1 MQTVCIRICSQ
12 SVQVYLGCFA
22 TCKVASENCYSTQ
35 GIGPWEKRKI
45 NKEKRKSRHTKCGND
60 KGLLGTHTHVHPE
73 SFEAALFEDKAVQYK
88 SDHIFTLDT
97 ARREREKK
105 KARLAK
111 IPRGQIIMFS
121 HQTSWD
127 NLLPGEQRSERKRER
142 GKKIETQKHL
152 YVTHTHTHTH
162 EHSSTHA
169 HTSFSSLFLQT
180 GRLQDTKCHCCC

>member
-1 MQTVCIRICSQ
+1 MTKVYQAHIHMFTQNPLRQLCSRTKLCNISRI
-12 SVQVYLGCFA
+12 
-22 TCKVASENCYSTQ
+22 TYSLWIQQ
-35 GIGPWEKRKI
+35 G
-45 NKEKRKSRHTKCGND
+45 
-60 KGLLGTHTHVHPE
+60 
-73 SFEAALFEDKAVQYK
+73 
-88 SDHIFTLDT
+88 
-97 ARREREKK
+97 ERGKKK

-152 YVTHTHTHTH
+152 YVTHTHAHTQ
-162 EHSSTHA
+162 EHSSAHA